1 MADVKS
7 LPFCGWKAFLI
18 PIGNLCGNMIWYGN
32 QVKERTCLKKG
43 KTSFFCQHCGYMSP
57 KWLGKCPS
65 CNGWNCF
72 VEERVPDSD
81 MDRHGDLVFD
91 GRPVSIDDVQASEGE
106 RMPTGLVEID
116 RVLGGGI
123 VAGSAV
129 LIGGEPGIGKST
141 LMLQMMKNIAESGRP
156 VLYISGEESAAQIKL
171 RADRIAA
178 KVKNLLLLI
187 EVSLEKILDQIKKVQ
202 PAIVVVDSVQTV
214 YSGDLMSAPGSVGQV
229 REASSRLILA
239 AKKTAIPVFLIGHVT
254 KDGSIA
260 GPKVL
265 EHMVDT
271 VLYFEGD
278 SGHAYRIIRSIKN
291 RFGPT
296 NEIGVF
302 EMRDRGLVEVPNPSA
317 FFLAERPKN
326 APGSAVVTSLEGTR
340 PILVEVQ
347 ALVSPSNLGMPRR
360 TAIGVD
366 HHRVSLLV
374 AVLDK
379 ICDLR
384 LGGSDVF
391 INVAGGVRVDEP
403 AADLGIVSAMTSS
416 FLNRPID
423 PKTVILGEVG
433 LTGEV
438 RAVSQMDMRLKEA
451 SRMGFTR
458 SLIPQN
464 SYAHLS
470 RKEKMDI
477 CTIGSLKELLDN
489 LF

>member
-1 MADVKS
+1 MKKS
-7 LPFCGWKAFLI
+7 
-18 PIGNLCGNMIWYGN
+18 
-32 QVKERTCLKKG
+32 

-72 VEERVPDSD
+72 AEE
-81 MDRHGDLVFD
+81 LVSEPESGSRAEMQFD
-91 GRPVSIDDVQASEGE
+91 GKPLPIEEIPAEEGE
-106 RMPTGLVEID
+106 RIQAGLVEID

-123 VAGSAV
+123 VTGSAI

-141 LMLQMMKNIAESGRP
+141 LMLQVMKNLAAGGRK
-156 VLYISGEESAAQIKL
+156 VLYISGEESAHQIKL
-171 RADRIAA
+171 RASRINAQA
-178 KVKNLLLLI
+178 KDLLVLV
-187 EVSLEKILDQIKKVQ
+187 EVSLQKILEQIKKIE
-202 PAIVVVDSVQTV
+202 PAIVVIDSIQTI

-229 REASSRLILA
+229 REASSRLILF
-239 AKKTAIPVFLIGHVT
+239 AKKNGIPVFLIGHVT

-302 EMRDRGLVEVPNPSA
+302 EMRDRGLIEVPNPSA
-317 FFLAERPKN
+317 FFLAERPQN
-326 APGSAVVTSLEGTR
+326 APGSVVVASLEGTR
-340 PILVEVQ
+340 PILVEIQ

-366 HHRVSLLV
+366 HNRVSLLV

-379 ICDLR
+379 ICGLQ
-384 LGGSDVF
+384 LGGSDIF

-403 AADLGIVSAMTSS
+403 AVDLGIVSAMASS
-416 FLNRPID
+416 FLDRPVD
-423 PKTVILGEVG
+423 ARTVILGEVG

-438 RAVSQMDMRLKEA
+438 RAVSQVDVRVKEA
-451 SRMGFTR
+451 ARLGFNRCIVPRT
-458 SLIPQN
+458 STGTL
-464 SYAHLS
+464 
-470 RKEKMDI
+470 EKTAKIEI
-477 CTIGSLKELLDN
+477 CSIGSLRELLEN

>member
-1 MADVKS
+1 M
-7 LPFCGWKAFLI
+7 
-18 PIGNLCGNMIWYGN
+18 
-32 QVKERTCLKKG
+32 KKN

-72 VEERVPDSD
+72 AEELISQDESGSRAE
-81 MDRHGDLVFD
+81 MKFD
-91 GRPVSIDDVQASEGE
+91 GKPIPISEIPAEEGE
-106 RMPTGLVEID
+106 RTQTGVAEID

-123 VAGSAV
+123 VSGSAI

-141 LMLQMMKNIAESGRP
+141 LMLQVMKNLAENGRR
-156 VLYISGEESAAQIKL
+156 VLYVSGEESAHQIKL
-171 RADRIAA
+171 RSNRINAQA
-178 KVKNLLLLI
+178 EDLLVLV
-187 EVSLEKILDQIKKVQ
+187 EVSLEKILEQIKRIE
-202 PAIVVVDSVQTV
+202 PAIVVIDSIQTV

-229 REASSRLILA
+229 REASSRLILS
-239 AKKTAIPVFLIGHVT
+239 AKKNGIPVFLIGHVT

-302 EMRDRGLVEVPNPSA
+302 EMRDKGLQEVPNPSA
-317 FFLAERPKN
+317 FFLAERPQN
-326 APGSAVVTSLEGTR
+326 APGSVVVPSLEGTR
-340 PILVEVQ
+340 PILVEIQ
-347 ALVSPSNLGMPRR
+347 ALVSQSNLGMPRR

-366 HHRVSLLV
+366 HNRVSLLV

-379 ICDLR
+379 ICGLH
-384 LGGSDVF
+384 LGGSDIF
-391 INVAGGVRVDEP
+391 INVAGGVRVEEP
-403 AADLGIVSAMTSS
+403 AVDLGIVAAMASS
-416 FLNRPID
+416 FLDRPVD
-423 PKTVILGEVG
+423 PRTVILGEVG

-438 RAVSQMDMRLKEA
+438 RAVSQMEVRVKEA
-451 SRMGFTR
+451 ARLGFNRCIVPKTNTA
-458 SLIPQN
+458 SLN
-464 SYAHLS
+464 RVA
-470 RKEKMDI
+470 KMEI
-477 CTIGSLKELLDN
+477 CAISSLRELPEN

>member
-1 MADVKS
+1 MKKS
-7 LPFCGWKAFLI
+7 
-18 PIGNLCGNMIWYGN
+18 
-32 QVKERTCLKKG
+32 

-72 VEERVPDSD
+72 AEELVAQSEAGGRPD
-81 MDRHGDLVFD
+81 MIFD
-91 GRPVSIDDVQASEGE
+91 GKPLPIGDVPAIEGE
-106 RMPTGLVEID
+106 RTATGITEVD

-123 VAGSAV
+123 VAGSAI

-141 LMLQMMKNIAESGRP
+141 LMLQVMNNLAAGGRK
-156 VLYISGEESAAQIKL
+156 VLYISGEESATQIKL
-171 RADRIAA
+171 RANRIGAQA
-178 KVKNLLLLI
+178 KDLLLLI
-187 EVSLEKILDQIKKVQ
+187 EVSLEKILDQIKKVE
-202 PAIVVVDSVQTV
+202 PDIVVIDSIQTV

-229 REASSRLILA
+229 REASSRLILS
-239 AKKTAIPVFLIGHVT
+239 AKKSAIPVFLIGHVT

-302 EMRDRGLVEVPNPSA
+302 EMRDRGLIEVSNPSA
-317 FFLAERPKN
+317 FFLAERPEN
-326 APGSAVVTSLEGTR
+326 TPGSAVVTSLEGTR
-340 PILVEVQ
+340 PILVEIQ
-347 ALVSPSNLGMPRR
+347 ALVSSSNLGMPRR

-366 HHRVSLLV
+366 HNRVSLLV

-379 ICDLR
+379 ICGLH
-384 LGGSDVF
+384 LGGSDIF

-403 AADLGIVSAMTSS
+403 AVDLGIVAAMASS
-416 FLNRPID
+416 FLDRPID
-423 PKTVILGEVG
+423 SRTVILGEVG

-438 RAVSQMDMRLKEA
+438 RAVSQMEVRVKEA
-451 SRMGFTR
+451 ARLGFSRCLVPNTNAAQ
-458 SLIPQN
+458 LT
-464 SYAHLS
+464 
-470 RKEKMDI
+470 KMAKMEVCAI
-477 CTIGSLKELLDN
+477 STLAELLEN

>member
-1 MADVKS
+1 MKKS
-7 LPFCGWKAFLI
+7 
-18 PIGNLCGNMIWYGN
+18 
-32 QVKERTCLKKG
+32 

-72 VEERVPDSD
+72 AEELVAQTDSGSRAE
-81 MDRHGDLVFD
+81 MQFD
-91 GRPVSIDDVQASEGE
+91 GRPMPVSDIPAEEGE
-106 RMPTGLVEID
+106 RTLTGIAEID

-123 VAGSAV
+123 VNGSAI

-141 LMLQMMKNIAESGRP
+141 LMLQMMKNLAVTGRK
-156 VLYISGEESAAQIKL
+156 VLYVSGEESAHQIKL
-171 RADRIAA
+171 RSNRIGAAAAD
-178 KVKNLLLLI
+178 LLVLV
-187 EVSLEKILDQIKKVQ
+187 EVSLEKILEQIKKID
-202 PAIVVVDSVQTV
+202 PAIVVIDSIQTV

-229 REASSRLILA
+229 REASSRLILS
-239 AKKTAIPVFLIGHVT
+239 AKKNGIPMFLVGHVT

-302 EMRDRGLVEVPNPSA
+302 EMRDKGLTEVPNPSA
-317 FFLAERPKN
+317 FFLAERPQN
-326 APGSAVVTSLEGTR
+326 APGSVVVASLEGTR
-340 PILVEVQ
+340 PILVEIQ
-347 ALVSPSNLGMPRR
+347 ALASVSNLGMPRR

-366 HHRVSLLV
+366 HNRVSLLV

-379 ICDLR
+379 ICGLH
-384 LGGSDVF
+384 LGGSDIF
-391 INVAGGVRVDEP
+391 INVAGGVRVEEP
-403 AADLGIVSAMTSS
+403 AVDLGVVAAMASS
-416 FLNRPID
+416 FLDRPVD
-423 PKTVILGEVG
+423 ARTVILGEVG

-438 RAVSQMDMRLKEA
+438 RAVSQMELRVKEA
-451 SRMGFTR
+451 SRLGFNRCIVPRTNMA
-458 SLIPQN
+458 SLPQT
-464 SYAHLS
+464 A
-470 RKEKMDI
+470 KMEI
-477 CTIGSLKELLDN
+477 CAISSLKELLEN

>member
-1 MADVKS
+1 MK
-7 LPFCGWKAFLI
+7 KA
-18 PIGNLCGNMIWYGN
+18 
-32 QVKERTCLKKG
+32 

-72 VEERVPDSD
+72 AEELVSESDSGGRA
-81 MDRHGDLVFD
+81 DRAFD
-91 GRPVSIDDVQASEGE
+91 GKPMPIEEIPAEEGE
-106 RMPTGLVEID
+106 RTLTGIAEID

-123 VAGSAV
+123 VSGSAI

-141 LMLQMMKNIAESGRP
+141 LMLQVMKNLAQNGQK
-156 VLYISGEESAAQIKL
+156 VLYVSGEESAHQIKL
-171 RADRIAA
+171 RSNRIGAA
-178 KVKNLLLLI
+178 ARDLLVLV
-187 EVSLEKILDQIKKVQ
+187 EVSLEKILEQIKKVQ
-202 PAIVVVDSVQTV
+202 PAIVVIDSIQTV

-229 REASSRLILA
+229 REASSRLILS
-239 AKKTAIPVFLIGHVT
+239 AKKNGIPVFLIGHVT

-271 VLYFEGD
+271 VLYFEGE

-302 EMRDRGLVEVPNPSA
+302 EMQDKGLKEVPNPSA
-317 FFLAERPKN
+317 FFLAERPQN
-326 APGSAVVTSLEGTR
+326 APGSVVVASLEGTR
-340 PILVEVQ
+340 PILVEIQ
-347 ALVSPSNLGMPRR
+347 ALVSQSNLGMPRR

-366 HHRVSLLV
+366 HNRVSLLV

-379 ICDLR
+379 ICGLH
-384 LGGSDVF
+384 LGGSDIF
-391 INVAGGVRVDEP
+391 INVAGGVRVEEP
-403 AADLGIVSAMTSS
+403 AVDLGVVAAMASS
-416 FLNRPID
+416 FLDRPVD
-423 PKTVILGEVG
+423 ARTVILGEVG

-438 RAVSQMDMRLKEA
+438 RAVSQMEVRVKEA
-451 SRMGFTR
+451 ARLGFSRCIVPKTSSAQLFKV
-458 SLIPQN
+458 
-464 SYAHLS
+464 A
-470 RKEKMDI
+470 KMEI
-477 CTIGSLKELLDN
+477 SAISSLKELLEN